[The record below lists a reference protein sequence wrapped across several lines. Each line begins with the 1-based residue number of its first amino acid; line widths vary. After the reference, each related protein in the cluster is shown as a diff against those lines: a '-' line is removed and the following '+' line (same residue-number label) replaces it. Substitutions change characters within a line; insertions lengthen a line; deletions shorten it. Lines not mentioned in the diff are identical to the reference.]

1 MQLASVEPQACG
13 TSGRSVTAATDLARL
28 SSLARDHSRPIRM
41 AHNAQD
47 TERAEKSYW
56 GDGIL
61 EEDQKK
67 LDNASKSKDELVLE
81 SPIRLGYFAIFCLV
95 VNRMVGKFR

>member
-1 MQLASVEPQACG
+1 
-13 TSGRSVTAATDLARL
+13 
-28 SSLARDHSRPIRM
+28 M
-41 AHNAQD
+41 ANEAQD
-47 TERAEKSYW
+47 AERAGKSYW

-67 LDNASKSKDELVLE
+67 LDEASKSKDDLILE

-95 VNRMVGKFR
+95 VNRMVGKFRHPATKTAIGLILVQALEFLIQHRWCLKTRRASVFP